1 MSEEIKNQL
10 EDNKEDIEN
19 EEDIEEGKE
28 EKENSKEDD
37 IDVEEGKDNKEEKSF
52 TQKQV
57 SAMMTKEKKQ
67 GRAAAYK
74 ELGINPK
81 DTKMINMFKA
91 FVASQKTDDEK
102 EAERQSEEASK
113 LEEANNRVMI
123 AEAKAEA
130 MLLGVQP
137 KYVDDII
144 ALAISKIKDDESDIK
159 TIIGEYKTKYPDWF
173 KESKEDESKKEKK
186 GQKGTGSSVKT
197 SKEKGDKEETKG
209 MGARL
214 AAQRKT
220 NNKKS
225 SYWGNNK

>member
-1 MSEEIKNQL
+1 
-10 EDNKEDIEN
+10 
-19 EEDIEEGKE
+19 
-28 EKENSKEDD
+28 
-37 IDVEEGKDNKEEKSF
+37 
-52 TQKQV
+52 
-57 SAMMTKEKKQ
+57 MMTKEKKQ

-81 DTKMINMFKA
+81 DTKMVNMFKA
-91 FVASQKTDDEK
+91 FIASQKTDEEK
-102 EAERQSEEASK
+102 EAERQSEEAAK
-113 LEEANNRVMI
+113 LEEANNRAMI

-137 KYVDDII
+137 KYVEDII
-144 ALAISKIKDDESDIK
+144 ALAISKIKDDDSNIK

-173 KESKEDESKKEKK
+173 KESEEDEKKEEKK

-197 SKEKGDKEETKG
+197 GKEKDSKEETKG

-220 NNKKS
+220 SNKKS

>member
-28 EKENSKEDD
+28 GKENSKEDD

-197 SKEKGDKEETKG
+197 SKEKGGKEETKG

>member
-1 MSEEIKNQL
+1 MSEEMKNQL
-10 EDNKEDIEN
+10 E
-19 EEDIEEGKE
+19 EEEKE
-28 EKENSKEDD
+28 EKE
-37 IDVEEGKDNKEEKSF
+37 EEGAVEGKNKDEDVDIEEEEDKKEKGKEEKSF

-57 SAMMTKEKKQ
+57 TAMMTKEKKQ

-91 FVASQKTDDEK
+91 FIASQKTDEEK
-102 EAERQSEEASK
+102 EAERQSEEAAK
-113 LEEANNRVMI
+113 LEEANNRAMI

-137 KYVDDII
+137 KYVEDII
-144 ALAISKIKDDESDIK
+144 ALAISKIKDDDSNIK

-173 KESKEDESKKEKK
+173 KESEDEKKEEKK

-197 SKEKGDKEETKG
+197 GKEKGSKEETKG

-220 NNKKS
+220 SNKKS

>member
-1 MSEEIKNQL
+1 MSEEMKNQL
-10 EDNKEDIEN
+10 EEEKEEKEDIE
-19 EEDIEEGKE
+19 IEEGATE
-28 EKENSKEDD
+28 DESKSEDVD
-37 IDVEEGKDNKEEKSF
+37 TVEGKKGSKEEKSF

-67 GRAAAYK
+67 GRAAAFK

-81 DTKMINMFKA
+81 DTKTISMFKA
-91 FVASQKTDDEK
+91 FVASQKSDDEK
-102 EAERQSEEASK
+102 EAERQSEEAAK
-113 LEEANNRVMI
+113 LEEANNRAMI

-137 KYVDDII
+137 KYVEDII
-144 ALAISKIKDDESDIK
+144 ALAISKIKDDDSDIK

-173 KESKEDESKKEKK
+173 KESKEEEKK

-197 SKEKGDKEETKG
+197 GKEKAGKEETKG

>member
-1 MSEEIKNQL
+1 MSEEMKNQL
-10 EDNKEDIEN
+10 E
-19 EEDIEEGKE
+19 EEEKE
-28 EKENSKEDD
+28 EKE
-37 IDVEEGKDNKEEKSF
+37 EEGAVEGKNKDEDVDIEEEEDKKEKGKEEKSF

-57 SAMMTKEKKQ
+57 TAMMTKEKKQ

-91 FVASQKTDDEK
+91 FIASQKTDEEK
-102 EAERQSEEASK
+102 EAERQSEEAAK
-113 LEEANNRVMI
+113 LEEANNRAMI

-137 KYVDDII
+137 KYVEDII
-144 ALAISKIKDDESDIK
+144 ALAISKIKDDDSNIK

-173 KESKEDESKKEKK
+173 KESKEDEKKEEKK

-197 SKEKGDKEETKG
+197 GKEKGSKEETKG

-220 NNKKS
+220 SNKKS

>member
-1 MSEEIKNQL
+1 MSEEMKNQL
-10 EDNKEDIEN
+10 E
-19 EEDIEEGKE
+19 EEEKE
-28 EKENSKEDD
+28 EKEEGA
-37 IDVEEGKDNKEEKSF
+37 VEGKNKDEDVDIEEEEDKKEKGKEEKSF

-81 DTKMINMFKA
+81 DTKMVNMFKA
-91 FVASQKTDDEK
+91 FVESQKTDDEK
-102 EAERQSEEASK
+102 EAERQSEEAAK
-113 LEEANNRVMI
+113 LEEANNRAMI

-137 KYVDDII
+137 KYVEDII
-144 ALAISKIKDDESDIK
+144 ALAISKIKDDDSNIK

-173 KESKEDESKKEKK
+173 KESKEEEKKEEKK

-197 SKEKGDKEETKG
+197 GKEKGSKEETKG

-220 NNKKS
+220 SNKKS

>member
-1 MSEEIKNQL
+1 MSEEMRNQL
-10 EDNKEDIEN
+10 EEEEKEEK
-19 EEDIEEGKE
+19 EEDIEKEEEKEEDNDTEEGKE
-28 EKENSKEDD
+28 KK
-37 IDVEEGKDNKEEKSF
+37 KEEKSF

-81 DTKMINMFKA
+81 DTKMVNMFKA

-102 EAERQSEEASK
+102 EAERQSEEAAK
-113 LEEANNRVMI
+113 LEEANNRAMI

-137 KYVDDII
+137 KYVEDII
-144 ALAISKIKDDESDIK
+144 ALAISKIKDDDSNIK

-173 KESKEDESKKEKK
+173 KESKEEEKKDEKK

-197 SKEKGDKEETKG
+197 GKESTSKEETKG